1 VSNSHS
7 IFSFTNQFVF
17 TRDSYEERALSLDT
31 VMIKHKHST
40 TYEDFISRVY
50 SPIATPSPFCV
61 VGSTSSGA
69 GDGPACTGNPSMLAA
84 ALLDSHGHSHK
95 PNQRS
100 DSKFRVS
107 ASDAARGVWFNNNS
121 DVSQNVES
129 TSISPR
135 PLKKIGSSL
144 KSVPRRSLRQEV
156 QDSPPES
163 PQQSI
168 RKK

>member
-1 VSNSHS
+1 M
-7 IFSFTNQFVF
+7 T
-17 TRDSYEERALSLDT
+17 
-31 VMIKHKHST
+31 KHKHST

-50 SPIATPSPFCV
+50 IPIATPSPFCV
-61 VGSTSSGA
+61 SGSTSSGA

-100 DSKFRVS
+100 DSKFRGNLSKFAILCYYVFLVS
-107 ASDAARGVWFNNNS
+107 ASDAARGVWFNNP

-135 PLKKIGSSL
+135 PLKKISSSL

-156 QDSPPES
+156 QESPSES
-163 PQQSI
+163 PQQNT

>member
-100 DSKFRVS
+100 DSKFRGKNLLFVLLIHLIS
-107 ASDAARGVWFNNNS
+107 EYAFI
-121 DVSQNVES
+121 S
-129 TSISPR
+129 TYA
-135 PLKKIGSSL
+135 LT
-144 KSVPRRSLRQEV
+144 VT
-156 QDSPPES
+156 
-163 PQQSI
+163 
-168 RKK
+168 